1 MYKHLSKYRFYIS
14 LISLIIYYVVGMTL
28 LTTSDNKEAI
38 IKLTPFT
45 LLFTMIVLLVN
56 HIGGWSVRFVV
67 TLSLIIVLG
76 FIVEVIGVATGF
88 PFGFYSYSD
97 VLGLKLFETPLI
109 MGINWGMLVYAG
121 TLLFHPVKIYNWLKP
136 VLSGILLVI
145 LDIFIEP
152 FAIKWNLW
160 EWSES
165 VPPLQNYLS
174 WTIIAIFFSWLLNKN
189 LTKSMNNKIVIPV
202 LLIQFLFF
210 LILSK

>member
-1 MYKHLSKYRFYIS
+1 MYKHLSRYRLYIS
-14 LISLIIYYVVGMTL
+14 LIILIIYYVVGITL
-28 LTTSDNKEAI
+28 LVTSENKEEI
-38 IKLTPFT
+38 ITLTPFT

-56 HIGGWSVRFVV
+56 HTGGWSIRVAAV
-67 TLSLIIVLG
+67 LLLIIVLG
-76 FIVEVIGVATGF
+76 FLVELIGVATGF

-97 VLGLKLFETPLI
+97 VLGFQLYNTPVI

-121 TLLFHPVKIYNWLKP
+121 TLLFHPMKISDWLKP

-160 EWSES
+160 QWNET

-174 WTIIAIFFSWLLNKN
+174 WTIIAIFFSWLLNKS
-189 LTKSMNNKIVIPV
+189 LKESMNNKIVIPV

-210 LILSK
+210 LILAK